1 MAVTKIWDI
10 RRSLAAPIEYVSN
23 EEKTANPDAK
33 AGRSEE
39 ELQALD
45 DVIEY
50 AANED
55 KTEMKYFVS
64 TLNCNKTF
72 ARDEFQM
79 VKKRFDKEGGIV
91 AYHGYQSFR
100 PGEATPQQAHEI
112 GVQMAKELWGDRFQ
126 VVIATHVNTR
136 CTHNHFVIN
145 SVSFRDGGRYHDCT
159 DTYLHMREVSDRICL
174 EHGLSII
181 EEPKGRGVSQYLYK
195 MEKAGM
201 MTRYNVARQAIDEAV
216 ALSVTM
222 EEFQTEMKNR
232 GYLLK
237 FDPRLKYWSIVPP
250 GWKKPIRIHQL
261 GDDYTRE
268 RIQERISDNDISVR
282 AVRLRQQYRIPN
294 NYSLKRRIDRI
305 MGRSGL
311 EKLYLRYCYELGY
324 LPKYRQNPTRLHIVL
339 KEDLLKCD
347 QYSEQAKLLSRYH
360 ISTDEDLSLHEA
372 KVEEKMADITV
383 RRDEL
388 RRKARR
394 VLPEEEIAET
404 KEQIKVLTSE
414 LKQLRREV
422 KVCSQIRERSGHVRE
437 NLATIDRERQKQKEQ
452 ER

>member
-23 EEKTANPDAK
+23 EEKTANPSAK

-64 TLNCNKTF
+64 TINCNKAF

-79 VKKRFDKEGGIV
+79 VKQRFDKEGGIV

-100 PGEATPQQAHEI
+100 PGDVTPPQAHEI

-159 DTYLHMREVSDRICL
+159 DTYRKMREVSDRICL

-201 MTRYNVARQAIDEAV
+201 MTRYNVARQAIDESV

-222 EEFQTEMKNR
+222 EEFQAEMKNR

-282 AVRLRQQYRIPN
+282 AVRLRQHYRIPN
-294 NYSLKRRIDRI
+294 NYSLKRRVDRI

-360 ISTDEDLSLHEA
+360 ISTGEDLSSHQE
-372 KVEEKMADITV
+372 KVEEKMADITA

-388 RRKARR
+388 RKKARR
-394 VLPEEEIAET
+394 TRPEAEVTKTRDEI
-404 KEQIKVLTSE
+404 KQLTTE
-414 LKQLRREV
+414 LRRLRREV
-422 KVCSQIRERSGHVRE
+422 KVCEQIRERSGHVKE
-437 NLATIDRERQKQKEQ
+437 NLEIVDRDRQKEKEKS
-452 ER
+452 R

>member
-64 TLNCNKTF
+64 TINCNKTF

-145 SVSFRDGGRYHDCT
+145 SVSFKDGGRYHDCT
-159 DTYLHMREVSDRICL
+159 DTYRHMREVSDRICL

-181 EEPKGRGVSQYLYK
+181 EEPKGRGVCQYLYK

-237 FDPRLKYWSIVPP
+237 FEPKLKYWSIVPP

-282 AVRLRQQYRIPN
+282 AIRLRQQYRIPN

-360 ISTDEDLSLHEA
+360 ISTEENLSSHQE
-372 KVEEKMADITV
+372 KVEEKMAKITA
-383 RRDEL
+383 RRDGL
-388 RRKARR
+388 RKKARR
-394 VLPEEEIAET
+394 TLPEAEATKTRDEI
-404 KEQIKVLTSE
+404 KQLTTE
-414 LKQLRREV
+414 LRQLRREV
-422 KVCSQIRERSGHVRE
+422 KVCEQIRKRSAHVKE
-437 NLATIDRERQKQKEQ
+437 NLEIVDRDRQKEKEKS
-452 ER
+452 R